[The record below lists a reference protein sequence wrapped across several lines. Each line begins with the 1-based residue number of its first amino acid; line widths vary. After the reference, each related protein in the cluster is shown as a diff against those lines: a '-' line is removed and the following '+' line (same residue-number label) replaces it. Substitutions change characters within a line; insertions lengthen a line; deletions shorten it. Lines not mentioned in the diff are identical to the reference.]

1 MVKKLIIKL
10 IIFLLLLLAVNSV
23 FNSLYKKNMAMN
35 RLFNLQDE
43 QIADYHDTLRYLMIG
58 SSHNCVN
65 PQILGNSFNYATPNE
80 NYIKNYYKLK
90 SLLENKNIYPEY
102 IILNNE
108 LPLFSPFASTRF
120 KYDSYWIKY
129 VDYFELAREKND
141 NDYIYKWLEGNYFS
155 YVGKFKEILMSL
167 YLLSDTNKVIN
178 GYRQPPDL
186 KNFADRKKSMEI
198 ARSRAILYL
207 SDFKHL
213 NEEMLE
219 YFNKIMSLC
228 RENNIKVVLLSM
240 PVSNEYYNATFE
252 VANVEH
258 LNNEVDS
265 VVGLYKDMAIQ
276 LNYEKV
282 FFDHP
287 EYFYNPD
294 HLNPMGADSV
304 SRLIKKDLEQMK
316 LK

>member
-10 IIFLLLLLAVNSV
+10 IIFLLLLLAVNSL
-23 FNSLYKKNMAMN
+23 FNAIYTKKMVMN
-35 RLFNLQDE
+35 RFFNTQDE
-43 QIADYHDTLRYLMIG
+43 QIKNYQGTLKYLMIG

-90 SLLENKNIYPEY
+90 SLLETKNIHPEY
-102 IILNNE
+102 IILNDE

-120 KYDSYWIKY
+120 KYDSYWVKH
-129 VDYFELAREKND
+129 VDYFELARKKND
-141 NDYIYKWLEGNYFS
+141 NDYIYKWFEGNYFS

-167 YLLSDTNKVIN
+167 YLLSDTNKVVN
-178 GYRQPPDL
+178 GYKQPPDL

-198 ARSRAILYL
+198 ARSRARLYL
-207 SDFKHL
+207 SDYMHL
-213 NEEMLE
+213 NKEMIT
-219 YFNKIMSLC
+219 YFNKIMALC
-228 RENNIKVVLLSM
+228 RENGIKVVLLSM

-252 VANVEH
+252 VANVDQ
-258 LNNEVDS
+258 LNTEVDS
-265 VVGLYKDMAIQ
+265 LVRLYKDIAIQ

-294 HLNPMGADSV
+294 HLNPLGADSV
-304 SRLIKKDLEQMK
+304 SRLIKQDLEK